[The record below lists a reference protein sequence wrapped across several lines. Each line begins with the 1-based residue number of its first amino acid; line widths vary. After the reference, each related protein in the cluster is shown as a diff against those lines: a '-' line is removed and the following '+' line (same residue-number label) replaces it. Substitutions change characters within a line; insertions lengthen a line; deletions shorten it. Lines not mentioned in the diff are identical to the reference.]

1 MFIGLRCCFGIALC
15 AGLAVLLSILLNDSG
30 EIKLAAPALCSLAAI
45 PTTVYWGRISG
56 IIGSLAASFT
66 LAVLLFPPA
75 GSLEVQDFSARAI
88 LILSQLGAIG
98 AAMIAPHHSGLP
110 SPSKNRVR

>member
-1 MFIGLRCCFGIALC
+1 MLIGLRCCFGIGLC

-45 PTTVYWGRISG
+45 PTSVYWGRISG

-75 GSLEVQDFSARAI
+75 GLDVQDSSAQAI
-88 LILSQLGAIG
+88 LILFQLGAIG
-98 AAMIAPHHSGLP
+98 AVMIAPHHSGPQLT
-110 SPSKNRVR
+110 SRSRLR